1 MRFSNKPV
9 LLLTACALLLG
20 GCAGQHSPDEK
31 YYLVTANIKV
41 PYWQAAAAGMARAAA
56 EIHVNAEFVGPDGYD
71 PKAEQEE
78 FRRIVK
84 LKPAGILVSPAH
96 ANLMAPDIDAAVD
109 AGIPVITV
117 DSDAP
122 LSKRLT
128 FIGTN
133 NYEAGLMGGRLV
145 AKLLQGKG
153 NVVVLS
159 MPGQANLD
167 ERLHGYQSVF
177 DAQPGIKIGQVV
189 DIQGKSQVAFDTTAA
204 ILDKDPK
211 KVAAFVC
218 LEAIA
223 GKEVAEVVNR
233 AKMSDKVIVAMDADP
248 GTLEWVQKGVIAA
261 TVVQKPFTMAFT
273 GMRMLD
279 DLHHHPL
286 SRLGANWAEDPFA
299 RIPRSLDTG
308 VTIVDKG
315 SVDLFMK
322 ARDTATSGKT

>member
-1 MRFSNKPV
+1 MLFSMKSV
-9 LLLTACALLLG
+9 WLLTACALLLG

-31 YYLVTANIKV
+31 YYLVSVNIKV
-41 PYWQAAAAGMARAAA
+41 PYWQTAAAGMLRAAA
-56 EIHVNAEFVGPDGYD
+56 EMQVNAELAGPDGYD

-78 FRRIVK
+78 CRRIAK
-84 LKPAGILVSPAH
+84 LKPSGILVSAADPT
-96 ANLMAPDIDAAVD
+96 LMAPDIDAAVD

-117 DSDAP
+117 DSDSP

-128 FIGTN
+128 FVGTN
-133 NYEAGLMGGRLV
+133 NYEAGLVGGRLV
-145 AKLLQGKG
+145 SKLLQGKG
-153 NVVVLS
+153 SVVMLT
-159 MPGQANLD
+159 MPGQTNLE
-167 ERLHGYQSVF
+167 ERLHGYQSAF
-177 DAQPGIKIGQVV
+177 DAQPGVKITQVV
-189 DIQGKSQVAFDTTAA
+189 DIQGKPQVAFDTAA
-204 ILDKDPK
+204 AMLDKDPK
-211 KVAAFVC
+211 RVDAFVC

-233 AKMSDKVIVAMDADP
+233 AKRSDKIVVAMDADP

-299 RIPRSLDTG
+299 RVPRSLDTG
-308 VTIVDKG
+308 VTIVDKA

-322 ARDTATSGKT
+322 ARDTATSGK

>member
-1 MRFSNKPV
+1 MLFSMKSV
-9 LLLTACALLLG
+9 WLLTACALLLG

-31 YYLVTANIKV
+31 YYLVSVNIKV
-41 PYWQAAAAGMARAAA
+41 PYWQTAAAGMLRAAA
-56 EIHVNAEFVGPDGYD
+56 EMQVNAELAGPDGYD

-78 FRRIVK
+78 CRRIAK
-84 LKPAGILVSPAH
+84 LKPSGIPVSAADPT
-96 ANLMAPDIDAAVD
+96 LMAPDIDAAVD

-117 DSDAP
+117 DSDSP

-128 FIGTN
+128 FVGTN

-145 AKLLQGKG
+145 SKLLQGKG
-153 NVVVLS
+153 SVVMLT
-159 MPGQANLD
+159 MPGQTNLE
-167 ERLHGYQSVF
+167 ERLPGYQSAF
-177 DAQPGIKIGQVV
+177 DAQPGVKITQAV
-189 DIQGKSQVAFDTTAA
+189 DIQGKPQVAFDAA
-204 ILDKDPK
+204 AAMLDKDPK
-211 KVAAFVC
+211 RVDAFVC

-233 AKMSDKVIVAMDADP
+233 AKRSDKIVVAMDADP

-286 SRLGANWAEDPFA
+286 SR
-299 RIPRSLDTG
+299 
-308 VTIVDKG
+308 
-315 SVDLFMK
+315 
-322 ARDTATSGKT
+322 